1 MKPLLV
7 DTFGNRIS
15 RFIVCLTIHNLR
27 QMGQSLHR
35 RSKMK
40 NKAVKYSFVLV
51 ASMLSIIV
59 IAQDNTNR
67 TQSIDNGAWASF
79 SEGLVGS
86 VVYSILGIVVLMVG
100 FKIFDWITP
109 FSLNKEI
116 EEKNNTAAG
125 VIVAGIMIA
134 LGLIVAAAIL

>member
-1 MKPLLV
+1 
-7 DTFGNRIS
+7 
-15 RFIVCLTIHNLR
+15 
-27 QMGQSLHR
+27 
-35 RSKMK
+35 MK

-51 ASMLSIIV
+51 ASMLSIIA

-86 VVYSILGIVVLMVG
+86 VVYSILGIVVLMAG

-109 FSLNKEI
+109 FSLNTEI
-116 EEKNNTAAG
+116 EEKNKFKT
-125 VIVAGIMIA
+125 I
-134 LGLIVAAAIL
+134 

>member
-1 MKPLLV
+1 
-7 DTFGNRIS
+7 
-15 RFIVCLTIHNLR
+15 
-27 QMGQSLHR
+27 MGQSLHR
-35 RSKMK
+35 RSEMK
-40 NKAVKYSFVLV
+40 SKVVKYSFVLV
-51 ASMLSIIV
+51 TSMLSIIV

-67 TQSIDNGAWASF
+67 TQSIDNGIWTGL

-86 VVYSILGIVVLMVG
+86 VIYSILGIVVLMAG

-109 FSLNKEI
+109 FSLNTEI

>member
-1 MKPLLV
+1 
-7 DTFGNRIS
+7 
-15 RFIVCLTIHNLR
+15 
-27 QMGQSLHR
+27 MGQSLHR

-51 ASMLSIIV
+51 ASMLSIIA

-109 FSLNKEI
+109 FSLNTEI

>member
-1 MKPLLV
+1 
-7 DTFGNRIS
+7 
-15 RFIVCLTIHNLR
+15 
-27 QMGQSLHR
+27 MGQSLHR

-86 VVYSILGIVVLMVG
+86 VVYSILGILVLMAG

-125 VIVAGIMIA
+125 VIVAGIMIV

>member
-1 MKPLLV
+1 MILEIGIYRIYGSGSLIQ
-7 DTFGNRIS
+7 TFRKIGKK
-15 RFIVCLTIHNLR
+15 
-27 QMGQSLHR
+27 GQLED
-35 RSKMK
+35 
-40 NKAVKYSFVLV
+40 L
-51 ASMLSIIV
+51 
-59 IAQDNTNR
+59 
-67 TQSIDNGAWASF
+67 
-79 SEGLVGS
+79 
-86 VVYSILGIVVLMVG
+86 VG

>member
-1 MKPLLV
+1 
-7 DTFGNRIS
+7 
-15 RFIVCLTIHNLR
+15 
-27 QMGQSLHR
+27 
-35 RSKMK
+35 MK

-51 ASMLSIIV
+51 ASMLSIIA

-109 FSLNKEI
+109 FSLNTEI